1 MKRLFEKL
9 SMCFIMLIVAA
20 TVSSCDY
27 VKQTKSEIRHDDSL
41 MVTNMMRE
49 IDNPTF
55 TDYSDAIEY
64 QRSEGQWRHQ
74 DSVFF
79 SIPEKVVRDVVSV
92 LEKSG
97 KPVTKMS
104 ISNEFEMNKH
114 VYMNLPDKPDS
125 YQAITPPDVPNTEV
139 VDTIIDGKHV
149 QVIQSSST
157 NIMPKEDQP

>member
-9 SMCFIMLIVAA
+9 SMCLIMLIVVAI
-20 TVSSCDY
+20 VSLCDY
-27 VKQTKSEIRHDDSL
+27 VKQTKSEIKHDDSL
-41 MVTNMMRE
+41 MVSKMMQD

-55 TDYSDAIEY
+55 TDCSDVVEF

-79 SIPEKVVRDVVSV
+79 SIPEKVMRDVVSV

-97 KPVTKMS
+97 KPLTKMS
-104 ISNEFEMNKH
+104 ISNEFETNKH
-114 VYMNLPDKPDS
+114 VYLNLPDKQDQYS
-125 YQAITPPDVPNTEV
+125 AITPPDIPNTEV

-149 QVIQSSST
+149 QLVQSSST
-157 NIMPKEDQP
+157 NITTKEDQL

>member
-9 SMCFIMLIVAA
+9 SMCLIMLIVTA

-41 MVTNMMRE
+41 MVSKMMQD

-55 TDYSDAIEY
+55 ADYSDALTY
-64 QRSEGQWRHQ
+64 QKTEGQWRHQ

-79 SIPEKVVRDVVSV
+79 SIPGKVMRDVVSV

-97 KPVTKMS
+97 KPLTKMS

-114 VYMNLPDKPDS
+114 VYLNLPDKQDQYS
-125 YQAITPPDVPNTEV
+125 ATAPPDIPNVEM

-149 QVIQSSST
+149 QIVQSSST
-157 NIMPKEDQP
+157 NITTKEDQL

>member
-9 SMCFIMLIVAA
+9 SMCLIMLIVAV

-41 MVTNMMRE
+41 MVSKMVQE

-55 TDYSDAIEY
+55 SDYSDALTY
-64 QRSEGQWRHQ
+64 QKTEGQWRHQ

-79 SIPEKVVRDVVSV
+79 SIPEKVMRDVVSV
-92 LEKSG
+92 LSKSG
-97 KPVTKMS
+97 EPITKGS
-104 ISNEFEMNKH
+104 ISHEFEVNKH
-114 VYMNLPDKPDS
+114 VYLNLPDKQDQ
-125 YQAITPPDVPNTEV
+125 YNAVAPPDIPNTVV

-149 QVIQSSST
+149 QLIQSSST
-157 NIMPKEDQP
+157 NITTKED

>member
-9 SMCFIMLIVAA
+9 SMCLIMLIVAA

-27 VKQTKSEIRHDDSL
+27 VKQTKSEIEHDDSL
-41 MVTNMMRE
+41 MVSKMMQE
-49 IDNPTF
+49 IVNPTF
-55 TDYSDAIEY
+55 DSYADAIVY
-64 QRSEGQWRHQ
+64 QKTEGQWRHQ

-79 SIPEKVVRDVVSV
+79 SIPKKAMQNVVSV

-97 KPVTKMS
+97 EPVTKRS
-104 ISNEFEMNKH
+104 IANEFEMNKH
-114 VYMNLPDKPDS
+114 VYLNLPDKPDL

-149 QVIQSSST
+149 QLIQSSST
-157 NIMPKEDQP
+157 SITTKEDQL

>member
-9 SMCFIMLIVAA
+9 SMCLIMLIVAV

-27 VKQTKSEIRHDDSL
+27 VKQTKSEIKHDDSL
-41 MVTNMMRE
+41 MVSKMMQD
-49 IDNPTF
+49 INNPTF
-55 TDYSDAIEY
+55 TDCSDVIEF

-79 SIPEKVVRDVVSV
+79 SIPEKVMRDVVSV

-97 KPVTKMS
+97 KPLTKMS

-114 VYMNLPDKPDS
+114 VYMNLHDKQDQYS
-125 YQAITPPDVPNTEV
+125 AAAPPDIPNTVV

-149 QVIQSSST
+149 QIIQSSST
-157 NIMPKEDQP
+157 NIMPKED

>member
-9 SMCFIMLIVAA
+9 SMCLIMLISVI
-20 TVSSCDY
+20 TMSSCDY

-41 MVTNMMRE
+41 MVFKMMQE

-55 TDYSDAIEY
+55 TDYSDAIEF

-79 SIPEKVVRDVVSV
+79 AIPEKVMRDVVSV

-97 KPVTKMS
+97 KPLTKMS

-114 VYMNLPDKPDS
+114 VYLNLPDKQDQ
-125 YQAITPPDVPNTEV
+125 YNAVAPPDIPNVEM

-149 QVIQSSST
+149 KIVQSSST
-157 NIMPKEDQP
+157 NITTKED

>member
-1 MKRLFEKL
+1 
-9 SMCFIMLIVAA
+9 MLIVAA

-27 VKQTKSEIRHDDSL
+27 VKQTKSEIKHDDSL
-41 MVTNMMRE
+41 MVSKMMQD

-55 TDYSDAIEY
+55 TDCSDVIEF

-79 SIPEKVVRDVVSV
+79 SIPEKVMRDVVSV

-97 KPVTKMS
+97 KPLTKMS

-114 VYMNLPDKPDS
+114 VYLNLPDKQDQYS
-125 YQAITPPDVPNTEV
+125 TITPPDIPNTV
-139 VDTIIDGKHV
+139 TIDTIIDGKHV
-149 QVIQSSST
+149 KLVQSSST
-157 NIMPKEDQP
+157 NITTKED

>member
-9 SMCFIMLIVAA
+9 SMCLIMLIVAA

-97 KPVTKMS
+97 KPVTKIS

-157 NIMPKEDQP
+157 NIMPKED

>member
-9 SMCFIMLIVAA
+9 SMCLIMLIVAA

-55 TDYSDAIEY
+55 TDYSDAIEF

-79 SIPEKVVRDVVSV
+79 SIPEKVMRDVVSV

-114 VYMNLPDKPDS
+114 VYMNLPDKPDL

-139 VDTIIDGKHV
+139 VDTIINGKHV

-157 NIMPKEDQP
+157 NIMPKEDQL

>member
-1 MKRLFEKL
+1 
-9 SMCFIMLIVAA
+9 MCLIMLIVAA

-55 TDYSDAIEY
+55 TDYSDAIEF

-79 SIPEKVVRDVVSV
+79 SIPEKVMRDVVSV

-114 VYMNLPDKPDS
+114 VYMNLPDKPDL

-139 VDTIIDGKHV
+139 VDTIINGKHV

-157 NIMPKEDQP
+157 NIMPKED

>member
-1 MKRLFEKL
+1 
-9 SMCFIMLIVAA
+9 MCLIMLIVAA

-41 MVTNMMRE
+41 MVSKMMQE

-55 TDYSDAIEY
+55 TDYSDAIEF

-79 SIPEKVVRDVVSV
+79 SIPEKVMRDVVSV

-97 KPVTKMS
+97 KSVTKMS

-114 VYMNLPDKPDS
+114 VYMNLPDKPDL

-139 VDTIIDGKHV
+139 VDTIINGKHV

-157 NIMPKEDQP
+157 NIMPKED

>member
-9 SMCFIMLIVAA
+9 SMCLIMLIAA
-20 TVSSCDY
+20 ITVSSCDY

-41 MVTNMMRE
+41 MVFKMMQE
-49 IDNPTF
+49 ISNPTF
-55 TDYSDAIEY
+55 TDYSDAVEF

-79 SIPEKVVRDVVSV
+79 TIPEKVMRDVVSV

-97 KPVTKMS
+97 KPLTKMS
-104 ISNEFEMNKH
+104 ISNEFEMNKR
-114 VYMNLPDKPDS
+114 VYLNLPDKPDL

-149 QVIQSSST
+149 RVIQSSST
-157 NIMPKEDQP
+157 NIMPKED

>member
-9 SMCFIMLIVAA
+9 SMCLIMLIVSV
-20 TVSSCDY
+20 TMSSCDY
-27 VKQTKSEIRHDDSL
+27 VKQTKSEIKHDDSL
-41 MVTNMMRE
+41 MVSKMMQD

-55 TDYSDAIEY
+55 TDCSDVIEF

-79 SIPEKVVRDVVSV
+79 SIPEKVMRDVVSV

-97 KPVTKMS
+97 KPLTKMS

-114 VYMNLPDKPDS
+114 VYLNLPDKQDQ
-125 YQAITPPDVPNTEV
+125 YNAITPPEIPNTETI
-139 VDTIIDGKHV
+139 DTIINGKHV
-149 QVIQSSST
+149 QIVQSSST
-157 NIMPKEDQP
+157 NIIPKED

>member
-9 SMCFIMLIVAA
+9 SMCLIMLIAA
-20 TVSSCDY
+20 ITVSSCDY
-27 VKQTKSEIRHDDSL
+27 VKQTKSEIKHDDSL
-41 MVTNMMRE
+41 MVSKMMQD

-55 TDYSDAIEY
+55 TDCSDVIEF

-79 SIPEKVVRDVVSV
+79 SIPEKVMRDVVSV

-97 KPVTKMS
+97 KPLTKMS
-104 ISNEFEMNKH
+104 ISNEFEMNKR
-114 VYMNLPDKPDS
+114 VYLNLPDKPDL

-139 VDTIIDGKHV
+139 IDTIIDGKHV
-149 QVIQSSST
+149 QLIQSSST
-157 NIMPKEDQP
+157 NIMPKED

>member
-9 SMCFIMLIVAA
+9 SMCLIMLIVAV

-27 VKQTKSEIRHDDSL
+27 MKKTKSEIRHDDSL
-41 MVTNMMRE
+41 MVSKMMQD

-55 TDYSDAIEY
+55 TDCSDVIEF

-79 SIPEKVVRDVVSV
+79 NIPEKVMRDVVSV

-97 KPVTKMS
+97 KPLTKMN

-114 VYMNLPDKPDS
+114 VYLNLPDEQDK
-125 YQAITPPDVPNTEV
+125 YNAVAPPDIPNVEM

-149 QVIQSSST
+149 QIVQSSST
-157 NIMPKEDQP
+157 NITTKEDQL

>member
-9 SMCFIMLIVAA
+9 SMCLIMLIVAV

-27 VKQTKSEIRHDDSL
+27 MKKTKSEIRHDDSL
-41 MVTNMMRE
+41 MVSKMMQD

-55 TDYSDAIEY
+55 TGCSDVIEF

-79 SIPEKVVRDVVSV
+79 SIPEKVMRDVVSV

-97 KPVTKMS
+97 KPLTKMG

-114 VYMNLPDKPDS
+114 VYLNLPDEQDQ
-125 YQAITPPDVPNTEV
+125 YNAVAPPDIPNVEM

-149 QVIQSSST
+149 QIVQSSST
-157 NIMPKEDQP
+157 NITTKEDQL

>member
-9 SMCFIMLIVAA
+9 SMCLIMLIVAA
-20 TVSSCDY
+20 TMSSCDY
-27 VKQTKSEIRHDDSL
+27 VKQTKGEIRHDDSL
-41 MVTNMMRE
+41 MVSKMMQE

-55 TDYSDAIEY
+55 ANCSDVIEF

-79 SIPEKVVRDVVSV
+79 SIPEKVMRDVISV

-97 KPVTKMS
+97 KPLTKMS

-114 VYMNLPDKPDS
+114 VYLNLPDKPDL

-149 QVIQSSST
+149 KVIQSSST
-157 NIMPKEDQP
+157 NIMPKED

>member
-1 MKRLFEKL
+1 
-9 SMCFIMLIVAA
+9 MLIVAA

-27 VKQTKSEIRHDDSL
+27 VKQTKSEIKHDDSL
-41 MVTNMMRE
+41 MVSKMMQD

-55 TDYSDAIEY
+55 TDCSDVIEF

-79 SIPEKVVRDVVSV
+79 SIPEKVMRNVVSV

-97 KPVTKMS
+97 EPINKRS
-104 ISNEFEMNKH
+104 ISHEFEMNKH
-114 VYMNLPDKPDS
+114 VYLNLPDKRDQYS
-125 YQAITPPDVPNTEV
+125 AITPPDIPNTKV

-149 QVIQSSST
+149 QLVQSSST
-157 NIMPKEDQP
+157 NITTKED

>member
-9 SMCFIMLIVAA
+9 SMCLIMLIAVI

-55 TDYSDAIEY
+55 TDYSDAIEF

-79 SIPEKVVRDVVSV
+79 NIPEKVMRDVVSV

-104 ISNEFEMNKH
+104 ISNEFESNKH
-114 VYMNLPDKPDS
+114 VYLNLPDKPDL
-125 YQAITPPDVPNTEV
+125 YQAITPPDVPNTEA

-157 NIMPKEDQP
+157 NIMPKEDQL